1 MFFKNQPSQVR
12 TRALNS
18 ALILFA
24 QKGYFNTS
32 VPDLVQHSGVSTGSI
47 YKHFG
52 DKEGL
57 ARALLEE
64 LVDELHQQ
72 QIALLAQT
80 TDCHQ
85 QYLVLSRWMCE
96 LTETYP
102 QVMSFVLYAR
112 HQAFLPD
119 SSTICSSKVFM
130 MLRDVLAQGMQQGQI
145 RQMDVMVAASVAFG
159 SVIRLMQL
167 HLDGVLEHPLMDY
180 LDEVTQAGWRAI
192 CIENRT
198 QGVQ

>member
-1 MFFKNQPSQVR
+1 MSQFFVNQTSPIRSK
-12 TRALNS
+12 ALNS

-24 QKGYFNTS
+24 EKGYFNTS

-57 ARALLEE
+57 ARALLEA
-64 LVDELHQQ
+64 LVEELHSRQSE
-72 QIALLAQT
+72 LLAGVEGCQP
-80 TDCHQ
+80 
-85 QYLVLSRWMCE
+85 QYLALARWMFE
-96 LTETYP
+96 LTVEYP

-145 RQMDVMVAASVAFG
+145 RNMDVMVAAAVAFG

-167 HLDGVLEHPLMDY
+167 ELDGVLDHPLMDY
-180 LDEVTQAGWRAI
+180 FEEVTQAGWRAI
-192 CIENRT
+192 CN
-198 QGVQ
+198 